1 MCAIEAPTMTCAAAL
16 KGITTRRKCDTALQ
30 HGKSLGWNVLLW
42 DILGMLLEHW
52 LFWNVETKKRTV
64 CMRFVSTEQSKFGVH
79 KAESETEIIR
89 DNQRYGGKIVVS

>member
-1 MCAIEAPTMTCAAAL
+1 MTCAAAL

-52 LFWNVETKKRTV
+52 LFRNVETKKRSDVVFV
-64 CMRFVSTEQSKFGVH
+64 CVLFPRNNQSLEFTKP
-79 KAESETEIIR
+79 
-89 DNQRYGGKIVVS
+89 NQR